1 MSNITSIIMN
11 ILGSKYV
18 GIDHILSMKKLAFI
32 CLILVGLTTLL
43 SAQTDSDGIRM
54 SKNSFCG
61 GLTYSYSYWD
71 HYWEGT
77 YFRDNPN
84 IGTVSTSTISVMGA
98 YGLLN
103 RLNVI
108 FSLPYIKTNASAGT
122 LKGQQGIQDLSLF
135 LKYLALNKTG
145 GSSRY
150 LLYAVLGG
158 SVPANNYIPDFLP
171 MSIGLKSSTVN
182 FRLIGDYQVKH
193 FFLTASGIF
202 IYRSNIKIDRLAYYT
217 TKMIY
222 SDAVYMPNAF
232 SSKLGLGYRKGELII
247 EGIVDYMNTL
257 GGFDIRKNDMP
268 FPSNKMG
275 MTRTGV
281 NLKIPV
287 DKLSRLSVIANSFYT
302 LEGRNVGQ
310 SLSGTLG
317 VFYIFF

>member
-1 MSNITSIIMN
+1 
-11 ILGSKYV
+11 
-18 GIDHILSMKKLAFI
+18 MKKQAFI
-32 CLILVGLTTLL
+32 SLYLVAFSYTL
-43 SAQTDSDGIRM
+43 SAQTDSDGLQM
-54 SKNSFCG
+54 SKNSFCA
-61 GLTYSYSYWD
+61 GLTYSYSFWD

-77 YFRDNPN
+77 YLRDNPN
-84 IGTVSTSTISVMGA
+84 LGNVTSSTVAVMGA
-98 YGLLN
+98 YGLFE

-108 FSLPYIKTNASAGT
+108 FSLPYITTNASAGT
-122 LKGQQGIQDLSLF
+122 LKGQQGFQDLSLF
-135 LKYLALNKTG
+135 LKYLALNKSG

-158 SVPANNYIPDFLP
+158 SVPVNNYIPDFLP

-182 FRLIGDYQVKH
+182 LRLIGDYQVKR
-193 FFLTASGIF
+193 FFVTASGNF
-202 IYRSNIKIDRLAYYT
+202 IYRSNIKIDRTAYYT

-222 SDAVYMPNAF
+222 SDEVYMPNAF
-232 SSKLGLGYRKGELII
+232 SSKLGLGYRNGELII

-287 DKLSRLSVIANSFYT
+287 DKLSRLSVVANSFYT
-302 LEGRNVGQ
+302 LQGRNAGKA
-310 SLSGTLG
+310 LSGTLG
-317 VFYIFF
+317 VFYILF